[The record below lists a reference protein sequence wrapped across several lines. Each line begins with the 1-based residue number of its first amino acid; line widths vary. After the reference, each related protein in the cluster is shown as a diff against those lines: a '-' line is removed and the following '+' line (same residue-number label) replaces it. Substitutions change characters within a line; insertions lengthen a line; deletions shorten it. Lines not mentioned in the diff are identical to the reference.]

1 MSIGSLY
8 QYFSNKDELVLAIIN
23 RHAEGILDLLRKTV
37 VDLSE
42 VSIALAVR
50 DFVGAMMARLPGSP
64 CPSLAELRDAAALG
78 TVAASFTI
86 SDFATT
92 ALHQAG
98 EDGIRQ
104 RLSEFRDMCT
114 FS

>member
-1 MSIGSLY
+1 MLPAWPSL
-8 QYFSNKDELVLAIIN
+8 A
-23 RHAEGILDLLRKTV
+23 AE
-37 VDLSE
+37 
-42 VSIALAVR
+42 VR
-50 DFVGAMMARLPGSP
+50 DPTGAGDTFVGAMMARLPGSP

-98 EDGIRQ
+98 ADGIWD
-104 RLSEFRDMCT
+104 RLNVFREMCN